1 MQKRAMKLV
10 KGPEHKSDKEQLREL
25 RVFRLEKKRLKGHLD
40 NTWKGS
46 VSQVGIGLFFH
57 ATSDRLRGNGFKLFQ
72 GRFRLDITEK

>member
-40 NTWKGS
+40 NT
-46 VSQVGIGLFFH
+46 
-57 ATSDRLRGNGFKLFQ
+57 
-72 GRFRLDITEK
+72 